1 MSEARPSVAIIG
13 GGIAG
18 MSAALALRELSQ
30 EIDVTIFEARRAC
43 GGRAGSFNDNASGEN
58 VDYCQHVAMGC
69 CTNLIALMQNVG
81 LSHAFT
87 RYRELTFHHRD
98 YPQTKFAKPPFL
110 PAPLHLLPSLLRL
123 PYLTWK
129 QRFEIAYAT
138 NRLMRTRASDM
149 KSVAAAQWLT
159 QHKQSP
165 DTVRNYWEVVVAS
178 ALGESCDRVSMAAVR
193 KVFIDGFLA
202 HRDASDVL
210 VPNLPLAQ
218 LFGTQLPNVLRKRG
232 ITIHHG
238 MIVQTVSPTEDAQ
251 VRVTISGQSQTF
263 AHAIVAL
270 PHFAISRVIDR
281 QTAALAGLPEHRYA
295 DVASSPITGIHL
307 WFDKPV
313 MEQPHA
319 VIVDALAQWLFRR
332 ESDADSPGKHYVQVV
347 VSASRGLRRMNNAE
361 VIDQVVREIKQ
372 VFPSAGK
379 ATLIHGRVVTD
390 PMSVFSLTPEVDAIR
405 PAARTALPQLHLAGD
420 FVQTQWPATME
431 GAVISG
437 RMAASSVAQRLGLAP
452 VSIDQGL
459 RPPLPC
465 RLLIR

>member
-1 MSEARPSVAIIG
+1 
-13 GGIAG
+13 
-18 MSAALALRELSQ
+18 
-30 EIDVTIFEARRAC
+30 
-43 GGRAGSFNDNASGEN
+43 
-58 VDYCQHVAMGC
+58 MGC
-69 CTNLIALMQNVG
+69 CTNLITLMQNVG

-98 YPQTKFAKPPFL
+98 YPQAKFDKPHFL

-138 NRLMRTRASDM
+138 TSLMRTRASDM

-159 QHKQSP
+159 RHKQSP

-210 VPNLPLAQ
+210 VPNVPLAQ

-238 MIVQTVSPTEDAQ
+238 TIVQSVSPTEDDH
-251 VRVTISGQSQTF
+251 VRVTISGQPQTF

-281 QTAALAGLPEHRYA
+281 QTATLAGLPENRYA

-347 VSASRGLRRMNNAE
+347 VSASHGLRRMNNAE

-372 VFPSAGK
+372 VFPRASEAK
-379 ATLIHGRVVTD
+379 LIHGRVVTD
-390 PMSVFSLTPEVDAIR
+390 PTSVFSLTPEVDAMR
-405 PAARTALPQLHLAGD
+405 PSASTALPQLHLAGD
-420 FVQTQWPATME
+420 FVQTGWPATME

-437 RMAASSVAQRLGLAP
+437 RIAASSVAQRLGLGP